1 MANAL
6 PLIRR
11 LRSDLGQDE
20 VGESIEV
27 IFALCGGCGPGVA
40 EDAVGDEGGHAFLE
54 DDLLL
59 DEGPH
64 SIYHTGI
71 SGHLS

>member
-1 MANAL
+1 MAKAL
-6 PLIRR
+6 SLIGR

-20 VGESIEV
+20 IGEPLEV
-27 IFALCGGCGPGVA
+27 VFALRGGCGPGVA

-64 SIYHTGI
+64 SIYHAGI